1 MENMEIAKNV
11 QNGTEP
17 NQAAQEAGSGE
28 RLFTQDDVNRIVQE
42 RLSRV
47 KTDSA
52 PQFAD
57 KEKELAQREARLNCR
72 EFLEETKYPTA
83 LLEILDTTDFEK
95 FKTTVNLMAE
105 KLPNAFARP
114 TGFRTNIGLP
124 LQSPSGGG
132 ADHLAGAFM
141 PGADHKP
148 NPYR

>member
-1 MENMEIAKNV
+1 MDNMEIAKNV
-11 QNGTEP
+11 SNSPEP
-17 NQAAQEAGSGE
+17 KPANPAEGSGE

-132 ADHLAGAFM
+132 IDPVARAFM
-141 PGADHKP
+141 PGADCKP
-148 NPYR
+148 NPNR

>member
-1 MENMEIAKNV
+1 MENMEIAKNMS
-11 QNGTEP
+11 NSPEP
-17 NQAAQEAGSGE
+17 KPTNPAEGSGE
-28 RLFTQDDVNRIVQE
+28 RLFTQDDVNRIVQD

-72 EFLEETKYPTA
+72 EFLEETKYPAA

-114 TGFRTNIGLP
+114 TGIRTNIGIP

-132 ADHLAGAFM
+132 IDPVASAFM
-141 PGADHKP
+141 PGADCKP
-148 NPYR
+148 NPNR